1 MSEFLLSQVLKTFRG
16 FTIIIGTK
24 LLEKTKHEQRKNH
37 LLTISLLLILP
48 QNFTSL
54 SHPLPLCNDNR
65 KQMKKT
71 LTYCFSLHN
80 STTDSNFS
88 LPPPPPPPA
97 SSLSNIDLEGD
108 ACRRLFATQKTTLSW
123 GGGVWFAC
131 LPVNAP
137 GRVMLLEM
145 LSTSYSSVKRTRTA
159 PSHYFITMV
168 VTFHLTG
175 RENNCTSSNTALLKA
190 SKAVTQAVRDIELVF
205 FQCIT
210 VLALSSHYFK
220 SCCREGNGLFRDKLS
235 LNEKPICC
243 PSILPLLVTAK
254 VRLSTLA
261 TVLTHV
267 AIKKLIE
274 F

>member
-1 MSEFLLSQVLKTFRG
+1 M
-16 FTIIIGTK
+16 
-24 LLEKTKHEQRKNH
+24 
-37 LLTISLLLILP
+37 
-48 QNFTSL
+48 
-54 SHPLPLCNDNR
+54 
-65 KQMKKT
+65 
-71 LTYCFSLHN
+71 
-80 STTDSNFS
+80 
-88 LPPPPPPPA
+88 
-97 SSLSNIDLEGD
+97 
-108 ACRRLFATQKTTLSW
+108 
-123 GGGVWFAC
+123 WFAC

-190 SKAVTQAVRDIELVF
+190 SKTVTHAVRDVELVF

-267 AIKKLIE
+267 AI
-274 F
+274 